1 MIVDGIDLDDMD
13 NRVLLIV
20 QLVCAR
26 GAMCA
31 CDWQRLFIMQAL
43 ICVTVAHKWKEC

>member
-1 MIVDGIDLDDMD
+1 MSDLIVKYYKPLKWSYIMIVDGIDLDDMD

-31 CDWQRLFIMQAL
+31 CD
-43 ICVTVAHKWKEC
+43 